1 MIKIFDINDWK
12 NFDVSFEAYFNG
24 DENYTVE
31 EYEELYKQVAQKCNE
46 SGGEYTIDCYHDR
59 YTVRKTSDIEAIR
72 CNDMSEE
79 DKAAYDKNKSLNN
92 LYNEKRVA
100 EARLKELDYIGVK
113 IATGRATADEY
124 AAEIA
129 EMKKLA
135 DDINR
140 IDAELAELGA

>member
-1 MIKIFDINDWK
+1 MIKTFDINDWK

-46 SGGEYTIDCYHDR
+46 SGGEYTIDCWKDR
-59 YTVRKTSDIEAIR
+59 YTVRKIADIDAAHY
-72 CNDMSEE
+72 NDMSEE